1 MPLARAAEPEGEP
14 VKRKARWMAAAAA
27 AIVALGTG
35 TGIAVASA
43 GDDDGAD
50 QPITGPALAE
60 ASRVARAE
68 TGGGRV
74 VATEIRDEEGYY
86 EVEVELDN
94 GRHADVHL
102 DQSFHVLDS
111 SEDRGSDAGS
121 P

>member
-1 MPLARAAEPEGEP
+1 M
-14 VKRKARWMAAAAA
+14 KRKARWMAAAAA

-74 VATEIRDEEGYY
+74 VATEIRDEEDA
-86 EVEVELDN
+86 VPFADRRNRLDIAL
-94 GRHADVHL
+94 GR
-102 DQSFHVLDS
+102 
-111 SEDRGSDAGS
+111 E
-121 P
+121 

>member
-1 MPLARAAEPEGEP
+1 M
-14 VKRKARWMAAAAA
+14 
-27 AIVALGTG
+27 
-35 TGIAVASA
+35 
-43 GDDDGAD
+43 
-50 QPITGPALAE
+50 
-60 ASRVARAE
+60 
-68 TGGGRV
+68 
-74 VATEIRDEEGYY
+74 ATEIRDEEGYY